1 MIAKVDLEE
10 VLQVAG
16 RNGDF
21 AEVFME
27 RSTQTRVSM
36 EAGKIE
42 RVISGRDQGAGI
54 RVVRGENTAYGYT
67 TDLTMKGLLKLARQV
82 AVGGLGETGDI
93 SRAGDTAIAG
103 LKAKAEAQTDGG
115 AVAGAAETPTPIV
128 LQKRESPVSLP
139 IEQRPDK
146 VGIDRKVALVK
157 EAEQAAR
164 AKDEQLIRQVS
175 AGYADIIQQVTIANS
190 EGVYVEDERVRS
202 RLVVHVVASDGK
214 VIQTGYDSAGGTKG
228 FELFEEVKAAD
239 LGRRAAERALLM
251 LKARRAPAG
260 RMDVV
265 ISGEAGGTMIHEA
278 CGHGLEAD
286 LVQKNLSVYAGRKG
300 EQVASEL
307 VTVIDD
313 GTISGKYGSFRFD
326 DEGNPAQRNVLIEK
340 GILQKFMYDRIT
352 SQKDGVNPTGNARR
366 ETFRYRPIPRMSTT
380 YLAPGEHSPEE
391 IIRETDSGLFVRRM
405 GGGQV
410 NTTTGDFVFEVLEG
424 YLIKDGKI
432 DEPVRGATLT
442 GNGPEVLQ
450 KIDRVGNDPGF
461 TIGTCGKDGQGV
473 PVSDAQ
479 PTIRI
484 PDLVVGGIL
493 EDEGDN

>member
-1 MIAKVDLEE
+1 MC
-10 VLQVAG
+10 G
-16 RNGDF
+16 
-21 AEVFME
+21 
-27 RSTQTRVSM
+27 
-36 EAGKIE
+36 
-42 RVISGRDQGAGI
+42 
-54 RVVRGENTAYGYT
+54 GENTAYGYT

-93 SRAGDTAIAG
+93 SRAGDTAVAG
-103 LKAKAEAQTDGG
+103 LKAKAEAQTEGG
-115 AVAGAAETPTPIV
+115 AEAGSAAETPTPIV

>member
-1 MIAKVDLEE
+1 MIAKEDLAE
-10 VLQVAG
+10 VLQVAVK
-16 RNGDF
+16 NGDF
-21 AEVFME
+21 AEIYIE
-27 RSTQTRVSM
+27 KSSQNRVSM

-42 RVISGRDQGAGI
+42 RVISGRDEGAGI
-54 RVVRGENTAYGYT
+54 RVIKGDNTAYGYT
-67 TDLTMKGLLKLARQV
+67 TDLTKEGLMELARQV
-82 AVGGLGETGDI
+82 AVGQGEPG
-93 SRAGDTAIAG
+93 REAKVGE
-103 LKAKAEAQTDGG
+103 KA
-115 AVAGAAETPTPIV
+115 AASIV
-128 LQKRESPVSLP
+128 FEKRESPVSLP
-139 IEQRPDK
+139 VEQQPDQ
-146 VGIDRKVALVK
+146 VGIDQKVALVL
-157 EAEQAAR
+157 EAERAAR
-164 AKDEQLIRQVS
+164 AKDEKLIRQVS
-175 AGYADIIQQVTIANS
+175 VGYADIIQQVVIANS
-190 EGVYVEDERVRS
+190 DGVYVEDERVRS

-214 VIQTGYDSAGGTKG
+214 VIQTGYESAGGTKG
-228 FELFEEVKAAD
+228 FELFAEEKAAD

-251 LKARRAPAG
+251 LKARPAPAG
-260 RMDVV
+260 RMAVV

-300 EQVASEL
+300 EKVASEL

-313 GTISGKYGSFRFD
+313 GTIPGKYGSFRFD
-326 DEGNPAQRNVLIEK
+326 DEGTPARRNVLIEK
-340 GILQKFMYDRIT
+340 GILRNYMYDRIT
-352 SQKDGVNPTGNARR
+352 AQRDGVKPTGNGRR
-366 ETFRYRPIPRMSTT
+366 ESFRHRPIPRMSTT
-380 YLAPGEHSPEE
+380 YLAPGDDSPEE
-391 IIRETDSGLFVRRM
+391 IIRETKEGLFVRRM

-450 KIDRVGNDPGF
+450 KIDRVGNDLGF

-473 PVSDAQ
+473 PVTDAQ

-493 EDEGDN
+493 EDEGDHS

>member
-1 MIAKVDLEE
+1 MIAKVNLEE
-10 VLQVAG
+10 VLQTAG
-16 RNGDF
+16 RNGGF
-21 AEVFME
+21 AEIFME

-54 RVVRGENTAYGYT
+54 RVVKGENTAYGYT
-67 TDLTMKGLLKLARQV
+67 TDLTMKGLLKLAHQV
-82 AVGGLGETGDI
+82 AVGGQEGAFDSLCGSVAEETGN
-93 SRAGDTAIAG
+93 SGE
-103 LKAKAEAQTDGG
+103 AEA
-115 AVAGAAETPTPIV
+115 TPIV

-164 AKDEQLIRQVS
+164 AKDERLIRQVS
-175 AGYADIIQQVTIANS
+175 AGYADIMQQVTIANS

-260 RMDVV
+260 RMPVV

-340 GILQKFMYDRIT
+340 GILRSYMYDGIT
-352 SQKDGVNPTGNARR
+352 AKKDGMNPTGNARR

-450 KIDRVGNDPGF
+450 KIDRVGNDIGF

-484 PDLVVGGIL
+484 PDIVVGGIL
-493 EDEGDN
+493 EDEGDHS